1 MKRQQETVG
10 SIVQIHINDEFYVYA
25 QILPHG
31 LLAFFDYKSDTEL
44 SDLNVL
50 KIAKILFITSVY
62 KYVITKGIWLK
73 VGKIP
78 IREDLQVLPLGFIY
92 DRISKKFFTYNPE
105 TGESAPTTIDVA
117 RNLERVAAW
126 DDKQIEE
133 RIKNHY
139 DGIPCKW
146 MQETFELFNM
156 AP

>member
-10 SIVQIHINDEFYVYA
+10 SIVQIHVNDEFYVYA

-50 KIAKILFITSVY
+50 KNAKVLFITAVY

-78 IREDLQVLPLGFIY
+78 IREDLQILPLRFVY
-92 DRISKKFFTYNPE
+92 DLN
-105 TGESAPTTIDVA
+105 SAT
-117 RNLERVAAW
+117 L
-126 DDKQIEE
+126 
-133 RIKNHY
+133 
-139 DGIPCKW
+139 
-146 MQETFELFNM
+146 L
-156 AP
+156 

>member
-10 SIVQIHINDEFYVYA
+10 SIVQIHVNDEFYVYA

-50 KIAKILFITSVY
+50 KNAKVLFITAVY

-78 IREDLQVLPLGFIY
+78 IREDLQILPLRFVY
-92 DRISKKFFTYNPE
+92 DRISEKFFTYNPE
-105 TGESAPTTIDVA
+105 QGRNANQENHGERRFDRGFLGFEVPL
-117 RNLERVAAW
+117 NLIRVYLPLNINCIYVIFGQ
-126 DDKQIEE
+126 KS
-133 RIKNHY
+133 Y
-139 DGIPCKW
+139 
-146 MQETFELFNM
+146 
-156 AP
+156 

>member
-1 MKRQQETVG
+1 MTVPIAALQWYRLQCYAWYRF
-10 SIVQIHINDEFYVYA
+10 SAIVT
-25 QILPHG
+25 
-31 LLAFFDYKSDTEL
+31 DTEL

-50 KIAKILFITSVY
+50 KNAKILFITAVY

-73 VGKIP
+73 VGQIP
-78 IREDLQVLPLGFIY
+78 IREDLQVLPLRFVY
-92 DRISKKFFTYNPE
+92 DRISEKFFTYNPE
-105 TGESAPTTIDVA
+105 TGETTPTTIEVA
-117 RNLERVAAW
+117 KKLERAAVW

-139 DGIPCKW
+139 DGAPCKW

>member
-25 QILPHG
+25 QILPYG

-50 KIAKILFITSVY
+50 KNAKVLFITAVY

-78 IREDLQVLPLGFIY
+78 IREDLQVLPLRFVY
-92 DRISKKFFTYNPE
+92 DRISEKFFTYNPE
-105 TGESAPTTIDVA
+105 TGETASTTIDVA
-117 RNLERVAAW
+117 EKLERAAVW

-139 DGIPCKW
+139 DGVPCKW

-156 AP
+156 VP